1 MKRRHPFSSAATPC
15 TCCLSRR
22 ALLGAVSVGLGAA
35 AVPAFA
41 APAQQ
46 TPQQALDALLAGNR
60 RFMARKLQYCDED
73 LAILRQATVERQVPF
88 AAVLSCSDSRVPVEL
103 LFDQSIG
110 HVFVARVAGNVAS
123 AEVIASLEYGAAVL
137 GTRTIMVLGHS
148 GCGAVQ
154 ASMEGKAVP
163 GQISA
168 LYRSLRP
175 AVDQG
180 GGDLTKAIQ
189 ANAKIQAALLRDSS
203 PVLGDMIKLKAL
215 SVVPAYYD
223 LASGRVTLLSPA

>member
-1 MKRRHPFSSAATPC
+1 MKYASTPC

-22 ALLGAVSVGLGAA
+22 RLLHAASVGLAA
-35 AVPAFA
+35 LAVAPALA

-46 TPQQALDALLAGNR
+46 TPEQALDALLAGNG
-60 RFMARKLQYCDED
+60 RFVTRKLQSCDED
-73 LAILRQATVERQVPF
+73 LAILRQATVDAQKPF

-123 AEVIASLEYGAAVL
+123 AEVIASLEYGATVL

-148 GCGAVQ
+148 GCGAVK
-154 ASMEGKAVP
+154 AAMDGKAAP
-163 GQISA
+163 GQIST
-168 LYRSLRP
+168 LFRSLRP

-180 GGDLTKAIQ
+180 GGDLAKAIQ

-203 PVLGDMIKLKAL
+203 PVLGDMIKQNTL

-223 LASGRVTLLSPA
+223 LRTGHVTLLPA

>member
-1 MKRRHPFSSAATPC
+1 MLH
-15 TCCLSRR
+15 
-22 ALLGAVSVGLGAA
+22 AA
-35 AVPAFA
+35 ALGMAALAVTPALA
-41 APAQQ
+41 ARPPQ
-46 TPQQALDALLAGNR
+46 TPEQALDALLAGNQ
-60 RFMARKLQYCDED
+60 RFIARKLQYCDED
-73 LAILRQATVERQVPF
+73 LAILRQATVDKQTPF

-148 GCGAVQ
+148 GCGAVK
-154 ASMEGKAVP
+154 AAMEGKAVP

-180 GGDLTKAIQ
+180 SGDLTRAIQ
-189 ANAKIQAALLRDSS
+189 ANAKIQAGLLRDSS
-203 PVLGDMIKLKAL
+203 PVLGDMLKQKTL

-223 LASGRVTLLSPA
+223 LGAGRVTVLPA